1 MHAPGYMLV
10 SPGLHGSS
18 GFQAKE
24 SRSTQPSILGGGRA
38 RALEERRGAALK
50 VKQGGRQPS
59 SSQQLRI
66 AVRKAREGSRKRA
79 VACAQ
84 DFISS
89 LENLL
94 FALKEKK
101 PLSLPGI
108 RGND

>member
-1 MHAPGYMLV
+1 M
-10 SPGLHGSS
+10 SPGR
-18 GFQAKE
+18 KE
-24 SRSTQPSILGGGRA
+24 
-38 RALEERRGAALK
+38 RGCAM

-59 SSQQLRI
+59 SSQQRI
-66 AVRKAREGSRKRA
+66 AVRKAWEGSRKRA
-79 VACAQ
+79 VACTQ

-101 PLSLPGI
+101 KPLSPPGI